1 MGGGHALEEVG
12 WAAGHP
18 VTAGTRS
25 HPVARAW
32 ASLVPSRGGLRAAAL
47 AVPGAL
53 SKVLGVCQV
62 DQVESVTY
70 CLSLTCSL
78 LHHLGVI
85 TGQRRPRQEPC
96 SLVRHQV
103 FSPQLSLS
111 A

>member
-1 MGGGHALEEVG
+1 M
-12 WAAGHP
+12 AG
-18 VTAGTRS
+18 
-25 HPVARAW
+25 AW

-53 SKVLGVCQV
+53 SKVLGVCQG
-62 DQVESVTY
+62 DQVESITY
-70 CLSLTCSL
+70 CLSLTCLL

-85 TGQRRPRQEPC
+85 TEQEPC
-96 SLVRHQV
+96 SLVRHQE